1 MYVGYFWTFFERR
14 KNFLGERRACERLLP
29 TLYIIMF
36 LLSINLMVTPMFYWV
51 ASHVF
56 FFHVPRFAAHRDG
69 PGLST
74 CISDF
79 DPRSIPC
86 HATWFATNPAVF
98 GYRLGGARAFLTL
111 IPEVFPATPR
121 VLRRT
126 RSYRLG
132 PNKCR
137 RHRFS
142 YHLQRI
148 TDSSRPALLRDQCRF
163 TQYPSLIFLQWVF
176 YEGQPRAHFGE
187 CKSRRSPPRKI
198 TAMDPGPD
206 NARSLIGVT
215 KTSAIKILGNG
226 LDWAIF

>member
-1 MYVGYFWTFFERR
+1 M
-14 KNFLGERRACERLLP
+14 CHDLP
-29 TLYIIMF
+29 PTV
-36 LLSINLMVTPMFYWV
+36 MVLAW
-51 ASHVF
+51 
-56 FFHVPRFAAHRDG
+56 
-69 PGLST
+69 
-74 CISDF
+74 
-79 DPRSIPC
+79 
-86 HATWFATNPAVF
+86 
-98 GYRLGGARAFLTL
+98 ARAFLIL

-121 VLRRT
+121 GLRRT
-126 RSYRLG
+126 RPYSDTVLAEHVHFWLWSPKYFLPRLVFCDELG
-132 PNKCR
+132 RIVLAQINVG
-137 RHRFS
+137 HRFS

-148 TDSSRPALLRDQCRF
+148 KDSSRPALLRDQCRF

-226 LDWAIF
+226 LNWAIF